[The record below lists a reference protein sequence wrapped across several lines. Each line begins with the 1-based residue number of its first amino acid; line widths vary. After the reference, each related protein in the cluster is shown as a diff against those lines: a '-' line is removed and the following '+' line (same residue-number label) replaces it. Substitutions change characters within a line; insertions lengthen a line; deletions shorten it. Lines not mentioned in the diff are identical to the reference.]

1 MGSHIGMFGNLN
13 RVAVGPSRWFGE
25 HPQTA
30 GTNQTATMALA
41 ALAVLSAMAP
51 LKSGRFNRYRPSPSN
66 IRAQVT
72 ALPHELYEK
81 NEPNNDQPA
90 DAEVAR
96 W

>member
-1 MGSHIGMFGNLN
+1 MDLH
-13 RVAVGPSRWFGE
+13 AWFGE